1 MHPYQLIACSFHD
14 ELEALATL
22 HQTCE
27 IQYRETDGVVH
38 TVTSKI
44 VDVYS
49 RNGLGPVPR
58 DHRADFIKLQD
69 DTVIRADHLISVAG
83 KPVKFANSPFSCA

>member
-69 DTVIRADHLISVAG
+69 DIDIANWIRTDGLSTSFIPALEMS
-83 KPVKFANSPFSCA
+83 